1 MTKPS
6 IYVVTILYVLLY
18 DECLGQQIKDLPI
31 KTIMKSIQSSKNV
44 NPSWVE
50 DENATL
56 LDIFGQV
63 SKEILT
69 NQLIPAT
76 TAACDWDWIH
86 FRCEPF
92 CDCSYQA
99 LFGDYH
105 LGRSCRSRQVKK
117 TPSSEQND
125 FDAYKEYTDTEDEHF
140 LKLCKEPPNAIVY
153 KCMNG
158 LRKGIQ
164 FIWLQINWRKRVENA
179 KHKVCDSLLE
189 DRRDGIPIDGLKD
202 VENQSLIEKPVRA
215 IRKSLHCDESFVNI
229 KDRGDETATK
239 EYIQEK
245 FRTDETSLPHP
256 SEFNDSEREN
266 ESNEEKI

>member
-6 IYVVTILYVLLY
+6 TVFFVAFLCILLD

-31 KTIMKSIQSSKNV
+31 KTVMKSIQSSKNV
-44 NPSWVE
+44 NPSWIE
-50 DENATL
+50 NENATL
-56 LDIFGQV
+56 LDIFGEV
-63 SKEILT
+63 SKDILT

-105 LGRSCRSRQVKK
+105 LGRSCRSRQLRNP
-117 TPSSEQND
+117 PSPVQND
-125 FDAYKEYTDTEDEHF
+125 SEAYNENTTTEDEHF
-140 LKLCKEPPNAIVY
+140 LKQCKEPPNAITY

-158 LRKGIQ
+158 LRTGIK
-164 FIWLQINWRKRVENA
+164 FIWFKINWRTRVEKA
-179 KHKVCDSLLE
+179 KHKVCDSLYE
-189 DRRDGIPIDGLKD
+189 VERRENLPTNGLRD

-215 IRKSLHCDESFVNI
+215 IRKSLHCDEILVNV
-229 KDRGDETATK
+229 KDSGDETT
-239 EYIQEK
+239 
-245 FRTDETSLPHP
+245 LG
-256 SEFNDSEREN
+256 N
-266 ESNEEKI
+266 KIHKVSS